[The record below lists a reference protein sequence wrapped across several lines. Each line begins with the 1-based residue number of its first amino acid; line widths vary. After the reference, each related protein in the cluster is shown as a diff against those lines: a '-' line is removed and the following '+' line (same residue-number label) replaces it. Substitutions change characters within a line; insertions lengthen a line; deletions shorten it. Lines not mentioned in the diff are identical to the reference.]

1 MNKKS
6 KLLLSSLATI
16 AMSAS
21 LAVGGTYALFTDK
34 ADVNVAISSGTVD
47 VTATVENAKVYS
59 GVWNS
64 ALGAYESVE
73 QNGLTFLND
82 VDGTP
87 SVEFTANSLTI
98 EKMTPMDKVTFD
110 IRIQNGSNVKASYQ
124 TVVGLV
130 DGIELFSGLTVTIG
144 EYTPY
149 DGMTAY
155 SPWAVLPTS
164 DIVVPVSIELPNRG
178 INEDTWESENNK
190 YMGKSC
196 EISYSVRAVQGNAYV
211 SNDGTVGNET
221 DTKYVYNDNDM
232 QLFAMAVENGNDFT
246 GETVKM
252 MKDISYGSTYGRRAV
267 VSNSDI
273 FPIDGDKAFNG
284 TFDGNGKV
292 ISGLTIAGD
301 ECVGL
306 FARTGSKAVI
316 KNVVLEN
323 ANISGNHYVG
333 GIVGWAYGRVE
344 NCIVRNST
352 ISATPN
358 MTADGYDN
366 GDKVGG
372 IVGYGYYAVGEPC
385 IFRVIG
391 CTVENTTIKGYRDL
405 GGIAGMAGTK
415 CHESNLCYCGEVLV
429 KDNTVNNVTVTA
441 DQTVG
446 YYGDK
451 ASNVGLIIGRN
462 ATSFEVDA
470 SNQGTGYAYRAE
482 GYDYDAEN
490 SVLKVYNPKG
500 VLAMNKLMAGETVDG
515 IKLVKTKKA
524 TIEILADIDMTGY
537 NWKTIDHHQDG
548 NSDVWNVIDG
558 KGHTISNLTIN
569 GQGMF
574 RRFAGTGDIV
584 IRDLTFDGAKV
595 ISNAINT
602 SILCVQTYQNVLL
615 DNVDVKNST
624 IQGAYKVAPLI
635 ATVYNESASSI
646 TATLKNCDV
655 ENTTVKATQYDF
667 CTTGMVAFVN
677 DGDNDT
683 VVFENCTITNVN
695 LIAPNTYGYDGHAWV
710 YTTGA
715 GAPGDGS
722 SYFNEVAGVVVTNCT
737 FTLL

>member
-34 ADVNVAISSGTVD
+34 ADVNIAISSGTVD

-64 ALGAYESVE
+64 ANGAYESIE
-73 QNGLTFLND
+73 QGNLTFLND
-82 VDGTP
+82 IDGTP

-130 DGIELFSGLTVTIG
+130 DGIDLFKGLVVTIG
-144 EYTPY
+144 EYAPY
-149 DGMTAY
+149 EGMTAY
-155 SPWAVLPTS
+155 SAWQVLPQE
-164 DIVVPVSIELPNRG
+164 DIVVPVSIELPYRA
-178 INEDTWESENNK
+178 INEETWESENNQ

-211 SNDGTVGNET
+211 SNDGTVGNEAN
-221 DTKYVYNDNDM
+221 TKYIYNENDLV
-232 QLFAMAVENGNDFT
+232 LFANAVENGNDFA
-246 GETVKM
+246 GETIKM

-273 FPIDGDKAFNG
+273 FPIGGDVDFNG

-292 ISGLTIAGD
+292 ISGLTIAG
-301 ECVGL
+301 EEYVGL
-306 FARTGSKAVI
+306 FATAGRQSVI
-316 KNVVLEN
+316 KNVTLDN
-323 ANISGNHYVG
+323 ATISGNHFVG
-333 GIVGWAYGRVE
+333 GIVGWSVGKVE
-344 NCIVRNST
+344 NCVVKNST

-358 MTADGYDN
+358 ATADGYDN

-372 IVGYGYYAVGEPC
+372 IVGYGYYAAGEPC
-385 IFRVIG
+385 YFEVVG
-391 CTVENTTIKGYRDL
+391 CTVENVTVKGYRDL

-415 CHESNLCYCGEVLV
+415 CSETGMCFCGKVLV
-429 KDNTVNNVTVTA
+429 RDNTAINVNVVA

-451 ASNVGLIIGRN
+451 ASNAGLILGRN
-462 ATSFEVDA
+462 ACAIELDVSNVANGGNTFTADGWHYDEVAGVYYVYSGKGFKAINDKMVA
-470 SNQGTGYAYRAE
+470 GDFTG
-482 GYDYDAEN
+482 
-490 SVLKVYNPKG
+490 
-500 VLAMNKLMAGETVDG
+500 
-515 IKLVKTKKA
+515 KKI
-524 TIEILADIDMTGY
+524 TIELLKDIDMTDY
-537 NWKTIDHHQDG
+537 AWTMVSKTNGRWVVDG
-548 NSDVWNVIDG
+548 VLKELNGN
-558 KGHTISNLTIN
+558 GHIISNMVIN

-574 RRFAGTGDIV
+574 SRWTDCEVTIKDV
-584 IRDLTFDGAKV
+584 TFD
-595 ISNAINT
+595 NAHVNSRSINS
-602 SILCVQTYQNVLL
+602 SILCVQTYVNATL
-615 DNVDVKNST
+615 DNVDVKNSL
-624 IQGAYKVAPLI
+624 IEGGYKVAPLL

-667 CTTGMVAFVN
+667 CTTGMVAFVY
-677 DGDNDT
+677 DDDNDK
-683 VVFENCTITNVN
+683 VVFENCTVTNVN

>member
-6 KLLLSSLATI
+6 KLLMTSLATI

-34 ADVNVAISSGTVD
+34 ADVNIAISSGTVD

-59 GVWNS
+59 GVWNNT
-64 ALGAYESVE
+64 LGDYESVE
-73 QNGLTFLND
+73 QGNLTFLND

-87 SVEFTANSLTI
+87 SVEFTSNSLTI

-110 IRIQNGSNVKASYQ
+110 IRIQNASTVLASYQ

-144 EYTPY
+144 EYDPY

-155 SPWAVLPTS
+155 SPWQTLPAN
-164 DIVVPVSIELPNRG
+164 DIVVPVSIELPFRA
-178 INEDTWESENNK
+178 INEDTWESENNQ

-211 SNDGTVGNET
+211 SNEGTYGDEAN
-221 DTKYVYNDNDM
+221 TKYMYNENDLA
-232 QLFAMAVENGNDFT
+232 LFAKAVEKGNDFT

-252 MKDISYGSTYGRRAV
+252 MKDISYASTYSLRRAV

-292 ISGLTIAGD
+292 ISGLTITGD

-306 FARTGSKAVI
+306 FARTGTKAVI
-316 KNVVLEN
+316 KNVTLEN

-333 GIVGWAYGRVE
+333 GIVGWACGRVE

-358 MTADGYDN
+358 MTANGYDN

-372 IVGYGYYAVGEPC
+372 IVGYGYYSKNESCAFS
-385 IFRVIG
+385 ISG
-391 CTVENTTIKGYRDL
+391 CTAENVVVNAYRDA
-405 GGIAGMAGTK
+405 GGIIGAMGTK
-415 CHESNLCYCGEVLV
+415 CADCGKVLIE
-429 KDNTVNNVTVTA
+429 DNTATNVTVTA

-451 ASNVGLIIGRN
+451 ESNVGLILGRN
-462 ATSFEVDA
+462 LSDYALDA
-470 SNQGTGYAYRAE
+470 SNVGTGYAYRAE
-482 GYDYDAEN
+482 GYDFDEEN
-490 SVLKVYNPKG
+490 NVLKVYNPKG
-500 VLAMNKLMAGETVDG
+500 VEAMNTLMTGVEVDG
-515 IKLVKTKKA
+515 VELARGSAA
-524 TIEILADIDMTGY
+524 TIVILADIDMAGY
-537 NWKTIDHHQDG
+537 VWKTIDHHADG
-548 NSDVWNVIDG
+548 ASDCWNTLNG
-558 KGHTISNLTIN
+558 NGHTIYNLTIN

-574 RRFAGTGDIV
+574 SRFAGTGEIL
-584 IRDLTFDGAKV
+584 IKDLTFDGAKV
-595 ISNAINT
+595 TSGSINT
-602 SILCVQTYQNVLL
+602 SILCVQAYQDVTL

-624 IQGAYKVAPLI
+624 IQGGYKVATLI
-635 ATVYNESASSI
+635 ATVYNEKNTTV

-655 ENTTVKATQYDF
+655 ENTTVISTSYDF
-667 CTTGMVAFVN
+667 CTAGLVSFVYES
-677 DGDNDT
+677 DNDK
-683 VVFENCTITNVN
+683 VVFENCTLTKVV
-695 LIAPNTYGYDGHAWV
+695 LKAVDDDYDAHAWV
-710 YTTGA
+710 YCAGSTTLY
-715 GAPGDGS
+715 D
-722 SYFNEVAGVVVTNCT
+722 EVEGVKVTDCSFEN
-737 FTLL
+737 L